1 MIRMIQRI
9 DIGFL
14 SSGDA
19 DCVDPIVPACAGN
32 ETGRLAQAPRK
43 RPAAGFP
50 VSSTYG

>member
-1 MIRMIQRI
+1 MIQRI

-14 SSGDA
+14 SSQGDA
-19 DCVDPIVPACAGN
+19 DCVEPIVPASAGN
-32 ETGRLAQAPRK
+32 ETEVANQAPRK